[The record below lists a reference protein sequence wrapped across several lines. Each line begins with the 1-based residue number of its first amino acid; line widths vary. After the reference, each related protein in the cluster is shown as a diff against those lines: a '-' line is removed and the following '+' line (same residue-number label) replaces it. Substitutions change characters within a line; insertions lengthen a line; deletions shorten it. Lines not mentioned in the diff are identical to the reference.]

1 MTTYHI
7 IAERRVN
14 SNTSD
19 HGYGD
24 YPERIRFVACTVEA
38 DTIRKAQNAAKKLHP
53 NRFCF
58 GGMFGNAVYST
69 ADLPASLRA

>member
-1 MTTYHI
+1 MATYHI

-24 YPERIRFVACTVEA
+24 YPETIRFIACTVEA
-38 DTIRKAQNAAKKLHP
+38 DTTRKAQNAAKRLHP
-53 NRFCF
+53 NRFSF
-58 GGMFGNAVYST
+58 GGMFGNKIYSD
-69 ADLPASLRA
+69 ADLPSNLRG